1 MSGNSIR
8 KVSPVSCL
16 QSAYCPLPTSHVPTV
31 TSSHQPRN
39 EFRAT
44 SFVSLLTITVFPTPL
59 LLTIFALTSSC
70 RLPPLVFRSG
80 LKNAAVFTNV
90 IPARLRAE
98 TPHFGV
104 QARLKRP
111 ARRRPARTTWS
122 GGSGGE
128 SRQRFLDSRQRHSK
142 VTRAFQMSSNLLS
155 AICLLPP
162 ASFPDPSCYL
172 HTIFA

>member
-44 SFVSLLTITVFPTPL
+44 SFVSLLTTTVFPTPL

-111 ARRRPARTTWS
+111 ARRR
-122 GGSGGE
+122 SGGE
-128 SRQRFLDSRQRHSK
+128 SRQRFLDSRQKHSG
-142 VTRAFQMSSNLLS
+142 VTGIFEMGSSKGSLGLRVS
-155 AICLLPP
+155 CLG
-162 ASFPDPSCYL
+162 FV
-172 HTIFA
+172 